1 MLEYTSIQGRLF
13 SLVVIRGQIVLLL
26 FQCVNSLQIGHL
38 APLHGTRTSSHSVS
52 SYTYERYLNSITVQN
67 PYLKKAV
74 FLLSTTDSFHSWFDE
89 PEMLECMLNL
99 PEVEVLER
107 INIRRIIPYKEPT
120 G

>member
-1 MLEYTSIQGRLF
+1 MLADALSRVPRADKSEGEEIDVDNIEEHKTSRL
-13 SLVVIRGQIVLLL
+13 
-26 FQCVNSLQIGHL
+26 ND
-38 APLHGTRTSSHSVS
+38 
-52 SYTYERYLNSITVQN
+52 
-67 PYLKKAV
+67 
-74 FLLSTTDSFHSWFDE
+74 TTDSFHSWFDE